1 MNSYLSDLF
10 GSVLHPLVS
19 QSIIR
24 CCSHPLKS
32 TVEQQLEDV
41 EPDLPEDKAKS
52 LLAIGKTITYENY
65 IPLWKS
71 ILSVISLKV
80 RCPFPHHPSIDAM
93 QFL

>member
-1 MNSYLSDLF
+1 MIFFAFHEFRDRS
-10 GSVLHPLVS
+10 VS
-19 QSIIR
+19 QAIIR

-41 EPDLPEDKAKS
+41 EPDVSEEKAKS

-71 ILSVISLKV
+71 IMSVTSLKV
-80 RCPFPHHPSIDAM
+80 RSLRSLSPLKNRC
-93 QFL
+93 